1 MNKDEV
7 VQKIETLM
15 GGNDR
20 VDIDIND
27 PSVADII
34 GDLRKA
40 KFRLDITK
48 ADGLVVKFPRMGETV
63 MTIHRVGANGNAPAA
78 APKAPKAPEKKAKA
92 PTKRPKPKR
101 HQHSYVPPAVAADI
115 VSILLDDASHIVQLV
130 GPTQCGKSTVAR
142 YVGRELGRKVFQ
154 VNCRGDMGSEAFL
167 GEKTV
172 EVDEDTGQNHIV
184 YMKGIVEKAMTEGL
198 DESGNEVG
206 EPGVLFIDE
215 FASCPS
221 HVLIAM
227 NRFFESDESRRT
239 LVLDQD
245 GGRMVRSHSGLRV
258 ILASNTSG
266 RGAMGVSDAMYTAQM
281 DALDVSTLKRVAATF
296 RLGYDKKVEKHIL
309 MEKVGDDKVTQMV
322 MKFREA
328 IREHIKAGKLST
340 PFTTKDVVKIAD
352 MYRIFGDLAKAIY
365 VSVVESL
372 LPEERATYNET
383 VMAITGKDMMK
394 SFVQNGIDF
403 M

>member
-221 HVLIAM
+221 HVGLQH
-227 NRFFESDESRRT
+227 EWSRG
-239 LVLDQD
+239 D
-245 GGRMVRSHSGLRV
+245 GCLRCDVHGTDGRLGCVHAEACCRNLPSGL
-258 ILASNTSG
+258 
-266 RGAMGVSDAMYTAQM
+266 
-281 DALDVSTLKRVAATF
+281 
-296 RLGYDKKVEKHIL
+296 
-309 MEKVGDDKVTQMV
+309 
-322 MKFREA
+322 
-328 IREHIKAGKLST
+328 
-340 PFTTKDVVKIAD
+340 
-352 MYRIFGDLAKAIY
+352 
-365 VSVVESL
+365 
-372 LPEERATYNET
+372 
-383 VMAITGKDMMK
+383 
-394 SFVQNGIDF
+394 
-403 M
+403 

>member
-1 MNKDEV
+1 
-7 VQKIETLM
+7 
-15 GGNDR
+15 
-20 VDIDIND
+20 
-27 PSVADII
+27 
-34 GDLRKA
+34 
-40 KFRLDITK
+40 
-48 ADGLVVKFPRMGETV
+48 
-63 MTIHRVGANGNAPAA
+63 
-78 APKAPKAPEKKAKA
+78 
-92 PTKRPKPKR
+92 
-101 HQHSYVPPAVAADI
+101 
-115 VSILLDDASHIVQLV
+115 
-130 GPTQCGKSTVAR
+130 
-142 YVGRELGRKVFQ
+142 
-154 VNCRGDMGSEAFL
+154 
-167 GEKTV
+167 
-172 EVDEDTGQNHIV
+172 
-184 YMKGIVEKAMTEGL
+184 
-198 DESGNEVG
+198 
-206 EPGVLFIDE
+206 
-215 FASCPS
+215 
-221 HVLIAM
+221 
-227 NRFFESDESRRT
+227 
-239 LVLDQD
+239 
-245 GGRMVRSHSGLRV
+245 
-258 ILASNTSG
+258 
-266 RGAMGVSDAMYTAQM
+266 M